1 VADRFAPYRAL
12 ISARY
17 RMLLQYR
24 AAAMAGF
31 ATQLFWG
38 AIKLMILAAF
48 FQQIDT
54 PAPMSMAELACY
66 VWLGQALLG
75 LLPWN
80 VDPELQTKISSGSV
94 AYELLRPL
102 DLYWAWSARTL
113 ALRCA
118 NTSLRAVPMVL
129 VCALVMPALGLGEW
143 ALAPPPNLACAA
155 AFVLSLLATVGLATA
170 LTMVLHAGLIHAI
183 SGKGFNSMMAS
194 VVLVFSG
201 MVIPLPLFPDWLQP
215 MLYWQPF
222 RGLADVPYRIYVGH
236 IEPSSALIEI
246 AMQIGWTAVIVV
258 LGRIILARASARLVT
273 QGG

>member
-1 VADRFAPYRAL
+1 
-12 ISARY
+12 
-17 RMLLQYR
+17 MLLQYR
-24 AAAMAGF
+24 AAALAGF

-48 FQQIDT
+48 FRQVDS
-54 PAPMSMAELACY
+54 AMPMSFTQLACY

-80 VDPELQTKISSGSV
+80 VDPELQTKITTGSV

-102 DLYWAWSARTL
+102 DLYSAWFARTL

-129 VCALVMPALGLGEW
+129 VCGLLLPAIGLGEW
-143 ALAPPPNLACAA
+143 GLPPPPNLACAA

-183 SGKGFNSMMAS
+183 SGKGFTTMMTS

-215 MLYWQPF
+215 LLSWQPF
-222 RGLADVPYRIYVGH
+222 RGLADVPYRIYMGH
-236 IEPSSALIEI
+236 IAPGSALIEI
-246 AMQIGWTAVIVV
+246 AMQIAWTALIIL
-258 LGRIILARASARLVT
+258 LGRVILARASARLVM

>member
-1 VADRFAPYRAL
+1 MADRLAPYLAL
-12 ISARY
+12 VSARY

-48 FQQIDT
+48 VRQTDT
-54 PAPMSMAELACY
+54 PAPMSLAELACY

-80 VDPELQTKISSGSV
+80 VDPELQTKISSGAV

-129 VCALVMPALGLGEW
+129 VCGLLMPAIGLAEW
-143 ALAPPPNLACAA
+143 ALAPPPSLASAA
-155 AFVLSLLATVGLATA
+155 AFLLSLTATVALATA
-170 LTMVLHAGLIHAI
+170 LTMILHAGLIHAI

-194 VVLVFSG
+194 IVLMFSG

-215 MLYWQPF
+215 VLYWQPF
-222 RGLADVPYRIYVGH
+222 RGLADVPYRIYMGH
-236 IEPSSALIEI
+236 IEPSRAPIEI
-246 AMQIGWTAVIVV
+246 AMQIGWTVLIVV
-258 LGRIILARASARLVT
+258 LGRRILSRASTRVVI